1 MKRLIKYATLLA
13 CDRAKEEGL
22 ENGRER
28 ERERGGRRERE
39 TNREREMEKRRRNS
53 TAFDG
58 VRWTGSM
65 NVPERTLAATSV
77 SKFL

>member
-28 ERERGGRRERE
+28 ERERERGGERERE
-39 TNREREMEKRRRNS
+39 TNRERERWKKGEETPPLLMES
-53 TAFDG
+53 VG
-58 VRWTGSM
+58 
-65 NVPERTLAATSV
+65 PEA
-77 SKFL
+77 

>member
-39 TNREREMEKRRRNS
+39 TNRERERWKKGEETPPLLMES
-53 TAFDG
+53 VG
-58 VRWTGSM
+58 
-65 NVPERTLAATSV
+65 PEA
-77 SKFL
+77 

>member
-28 ERERGGRRERE
+28 ERENERGEEREKGRQIERERWKKGEE
-39 TNREREMEKRRRNS
+39 TPPLLMES
-53 TAFDG
+53 VG
-58 VRWTGSM
+58 
-65 NVPERTLAATSV
+65 PEA
-77 SKFL
+77 

>member
-28 ERERGGRRERE
+28 EREKGRERERE
-39 TNREREMEKRRRNS
+39 TNRERERWKKGEETPPLLMES
-53 TAFDG
+53 VG
-58 VRWTGSM
+58 
-65 NVPERTLAATSV
+65 PEA
-77 SKFL
+77 

>member
-28 ERERGGRRERE
+28 EREREKGRERERE
-39 TNREREMEKRRRNS
+39 TNRERERWKKGEETPPLLMES
-53 TAFDG
+53 VG
-58 VRWTGSM
+58 
-65 NVPERTLAATSV
+65 PEA
-77 SKFL
+77 

>member
-28 ERERGGRRERE
+28 EREREKGRERERE
-39 TNREREMEKRRRNS
+39 TNRERERWKKGEETPPLLMES
-53 TAFDG
+53 
-58 VRWTGSM
+58 VE
-65 NVPERTLAATSV
+65 PEA
-77 SKFL
+77 